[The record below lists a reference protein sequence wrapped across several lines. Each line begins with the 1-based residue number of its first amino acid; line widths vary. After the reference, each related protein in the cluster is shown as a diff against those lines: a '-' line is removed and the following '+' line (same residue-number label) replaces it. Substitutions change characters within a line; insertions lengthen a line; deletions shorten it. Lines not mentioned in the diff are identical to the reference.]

1 MGITDMRAPRHDD
14 AARPPGAAWRMW
26 CKRVGWLLLIWT
38 LSVAA
43 LGVAAGLMR
52 LFMHALGMR

>member
-1 MGITDMRAPRHDD
+1 MDIPLNKP
-14 AARPPGAAWRMW
+14 AAAGGKVRMW
-26 CKRVGWLLLIWT
+26 CKRVGWLVLIWL

-43 LGVAAGLMR
+43 LGVAAGLMK